1 MAALAVLWWVE
12 PEPEL
17 GASAVVD
24 KPSEGREACDVSVI
38 ASGREVWDLGW
49 LVWVEGRL
57 CF

>member
-38 ASGREVWDLGW
+38 AGGMEVWDCVVGVGW
-49 LVWVEGRL
+49 GAALL
-57 CF
+57 